1 MGVTR
6 YEGGGGGN
14 CYFVN
19 VPISMKNV
27 NFNQITN
34 RQAVDAWYYEICDEE
49 RYPKK
54 NAKGEFNL
62 YHDTQVLW
70 RSSVELGMGFAVQHN
85 EGGTEVQVAGQYYP
99 VGNFISQE
107 ASNPNDMKPICHTE
121 EEVCKAYKSG
131 KPLLGDCQGKLS
143 SLVRGCGSLYTFSLS
158 MDHWF
163 FRGFKSGPLAAHTPL
178 LQTVETCVL
187 MRLKLAFA
195 VTPFWVALVAFCR
208 GQNFYSSISKQ
219 FCGCSPIF
227 AQFLWVPEKPKT
239 PPPKTQKPEPEDDEK
254 EESDEIKELDESG
267 EEKHV
272 QRLKFGFG
280 DGEMASAGGSKLFKM
295 LSMFDSM
302 KGGKIKVIHIGGPGL
317 ASLLG

>member
-1 MGVTR
+1 
-6 YEGGGGGN
+6 
-14 CYFVN
+14 
-19 VPISMKNV
+19 MK
-27 NFNQITN
+27 
-34 RQAVDAWYYEICDEE
+34 
-49 RYPKK
+49 
-54 NAKGEFNL
+54 
-62 YHDTQVLW
+62 
-70 RSSVELGMGFAVQHN
+70 LGMGFAVQHN

-131 KPLLGDCQGKLS
+131 KPLLGDCQGK
-143 SLVRGCGSLYTFSLS
+143 
-158 MDHWF
+158 
-163 FRGFKSGPLAAHTPL
+163 
-178 LQTVETCVL
+178 
-187 MRLKLAFA
+187 
-195 VTPFWVALVAFCR
+195 
-208 GQNFYSSISKQ
+208 
-219 FCGCSPIF
+219 
-227 AQFLWVPEKPKT
+227 LWVPEKPKT